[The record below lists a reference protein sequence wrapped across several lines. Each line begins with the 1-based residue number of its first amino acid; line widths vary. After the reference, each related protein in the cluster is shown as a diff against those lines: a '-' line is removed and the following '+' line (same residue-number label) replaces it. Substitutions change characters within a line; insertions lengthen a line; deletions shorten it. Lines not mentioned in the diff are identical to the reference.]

1 MEALLIKM
9 ILFLST
15 VDGVR
20 TILIILDIA
29 RREVTQCG
37 YFVCF
42 VFKITVTRVHVKNKV
57 HI

>member
-1 MEALLIKM
+1 MKEALLSKM

-15 VDGVR
+15 VDGVG

-37 YFVCF
+37 YFFCLF
-42 VFKITVTRVHVKNKV
+42 RLKDNCYKSTC
-57 HI
+57 